1 MKNHLFNMHHKIK
14 LKLDAICQE
23 AGDMNVE
30 EFMQVYEDLRKTTQD
45 DKPKTTQDDKPS
57 FVKNLWT
64 RNPQKINDKYPSI
77 MGNFKEDMIDDLLE
91 EQQEMGGEW

>member
-45 DKPKTTQDDKPS
+45 DKPS
-57 FVKNLWT
+57 FVKNLWSN
-64 RNPQKINDKYPSI
+64 NPQKINGKYPSI
-77 MGNFKEDMIDDLLE
+77 MGNFLEDNINDLLE
-91 EQQEMGGEW
+91 EQEEMGGQW

>member
-1 MKNHLFNMHHKIK
+1 MQKTIK
-14 LKLDAICQE
+14 ELEDIKTR
-23 AGDMNVE
+23 V
-30 EFMQVYEDLRKTTQD
+30 EDLLITLKQSN
-45 DKPKTTQDDKPS
+45 KSKTTQDDKPS
-57 FVKNLWT
+57 FVKNLWS